1 MSHITKEK
9 VLEDVRGLR
18 YLYGLKYVIR
28 YAESRAET
36 DYTESVAEHV
46 YGMHLIAQFFLPLIS
61 ETKMIDRAKV
71 YEMIT
76 IHDLDEVETGD
87 TIGYLKTEAQRSEEI
102 NTMKKVINHSPQHLQ
117 KSFWNLALEYD
128 KKESIEAKF
137 VKAVDKFEPLI
148 HLYSEGGKEI
158 LHRNKTTI
166 QNSVDVKE
174 KYIAPFPIMYC
185 YYQHIH
191 NQMIEEG
198 YFLD

>member
-61 ETKMIDRAKV
+61 ETKVIDRAKV

-76 IHDLDEVETGD
+76 IHDIDEVETGD
-87 TIGYLKTEAQRSEEI
+87 IIGYLKTEQQMQAEI
-102 NTMKKVINHSPQHLQ
+102 EASKKVIAKSPKHMRHYL
-117 KSFWNLALEYD
+117 SDLAHEYD
-128 KKESIEAKF
+128 KKESIEARF

-198 YFLD
+198 YFLG